1 MDDRKTIF
9 TRRKA
14 LKLGAGAAGFI
25 VGAPAIMRTATA
37 QTSGAF
43 NWKKFAGQSIEVSL
57 TLGPRADILRKHE
70 KEFTELTGIK
80 VGSEAVP
87 EQQHRQQVVIQFN
100 SGNPQFDV
108 LTIAWH
114 VQKRLVGKSKW
125 LVDMKPLLADA
136 ALTAPDYDF
145 ADFTA
150 GGLRWATQGD
160 GRMDTLPLNIDP
172 WMIYWN
178 KELFAAKGLAFPKT
192 FEEIVMAAE
201 KLTDKASGQYGWVSR
216 GLKNAN
222 VPVWTSF
229 MLGHDMDPVNPK
241 TVALQTMTPEAV
253 AAAEYYKKLNKDF
266 APPGTVG
273 FNWNES
279 QTSFS
284 QGKIG
289 MWLDG
294 IGFAPPLED
303 PTKSK
308 VVGKVGYGV
317 MPVGPKS
324 RNSATFGDG
333 IGIPAASKKKEA
345 AYLYCQWATS
355 KLMCARLLQSGGG
368 SPCRASSYTD
378 KDTIAGLKLPRDW
391 LNCLQEST
399 AIGRPGLPEIV
410 PVTEFRDIFGV
421 GLTNTIGGADAKTE
435 LAKATEAFAPVL
447 QKSEAS

>member
-1 MDDRKTIF
+1 METTNRF
-9 TRRKA
+9 NRRKA
-14 LKLGAGAAGFI
+14 LKIGAGAAG
-25 VGAPAIMRTATA
+25 VLAMPSLMKVARA
-37 QTSGAF
+37 QSGGF
-43 NWKKFAGQSIEVSL
+43 NWKKFQGQSIEVSL
-57 TLGPRADILRKHE
+57 TLGPRAEVLQKHE

-108 LTIAWH
+108 ITVAWH

-125 LVDMKPLLADA
+125 LADMKPLLADS

-145 ADFTA
+145 PDFTA

-241 TVALQTMTPEAV
+241 TVALQTMTPEAI

-303 PTKSK
+303 ATKSK
-308 VVGKVGYGV
+308 VVGKVGYGI
-317 MPVGPKS
+317 MPAGPKS

-333 IGIPAASKKKEA
+333 IGIAAASKKKEA
-345 AYLYCQWATS
+345 AYLYTQWATS

-378 KDTIAGLKLPRDW
+378 KDVIAGLKLPRDW
-391 LNCLQEST
+391 LTCLQEST

-410 PVTEFRDIFGV
+410 PVTEFRDVFGV
-421 GLTNTIGGADAKTE
+421 GLTNTIGGADAKAE
-435 LAKATEAFAPVL
+435 LQKATDAFTPVL
-447 QKSEAS
+447 QKSEAT

>member
-1 MDDRKTIF
+1 MKSSKMD
-9 TRRKA
+9 RRT
-14 LKLGAGAAGFI
+14 FI
-25 VGAPAIMRTATA
+25 QATA
-37 QTSGAF
+37 FGALAAPMLNVRSAYSQGGAF
-43 NWKKFAGQSIEVSL
+43 NWKRFSGQSIEVSL
-57 TLGPRADILRKHE
+57 TLSPRGDLLRKHE
-70 KEFTELTGIK
+70 REFTELTGIK
-80 VGSEAVP
+80 VGSEIVP
-87 EQQHRQQVVIQFN
+87 EQQHRQQAVIQFN

-108 LTIAWH
+108 ITISWH
-114 VQKRLVGKSKW
+114 VQKRLFGKSKW

-136 ALTAPDYDF
+136 SLTAPDYDF
-145 ADFTA
+145 SDFTA
-150 GGLRWATQGD
+150 GGLRWAVQGD

-201 KLTDKASGQYGWVSR
+201 KLTDKSAGQYGWVSR

-241 TVALQTMTPEAV
+241 TIKLQTTTPEAI
-253 AAAEYYKKLNKDF
+253 AAAEYYKKLNKEF

-303 PTKSK
+303 PAKSR
-308 VVGKVGYGV
+308 VVGKVGYGI
-317 MPVGPKS
+317 MPAGPKA
-324 RNSATFGDG
+324 RHSATFGDG
-333 IGIPAASKKKEA
+333 IGVPVASKKKEA

-368 SPCRASSYTD
+368 SPCRGSAYSD
-378 KDTIAGLKLPRDW
+378 KDVIAGLKLPREW
-391 LNCLQEST
+391 LTCLQEST
-399 AIGRPGLPEIV
+399 AIGRPGLPEIS
-410 PVTEFRDIFGV
+410 PVTEFRDVFGV
-421 GLTNTIGGADAKTE
+421 GLTNMIGGADAKAE
-435 LAKATEAFAPVL
+435 LTKATEAFTPVL
-447 QKSEAS
+447 AKSEA

>member
-1 MDDRKTIF
+1 MDDKKTKV
-9 TRRKA
+9 TRRTA
-14 LKLGAGAAGFI
+14 LKIGAGAAGVFA
-25 VGAPAIMRTATA
+25 APAIMKTATA
-37 QTSGAF
+37 QTGGF

-57 TLGPRADILRKHE
+57 TLGPRADVLRRHE

-100 SGNPQFDV
+100 SGSPQFDV
-108 LTIAWH
+108 LTVAWH

-125 LVDMKPLLADA
+125 LTDMKPLLADSS
-136 ALTAPDYDF
+136 LTAPDYDF
-145 ADFTA
+145 PDFTA

-192 FEEIVMAAE
+192 FEEVVMAAE

-241 TVALQTMTPEAV
+241 TVALQTTTPEAI

-308 VVGKVGYGV
+308 VVGKVGYAV
-317 MPVGPKS
+317 MPQGPKS

-345 AYLYCQWATS
+345 AYLYTQWATS
-355 KLMCARLLQSGGG
+355 KLMCSRLLQSGGG

-378 KDTIAGLKLPRDW
+378 KDTIAGLKLPREW
-391 LNCLQEST
+391 LTCLQEST
-399 AIGRPGLPEIV
+399 SIGRPGLPEIV
-410 PVTEFRDIFGV
+410 PVTEFRDVFGV
-421 GLTNTIGGADAKTE
+421 GLTNTIGGADAKSEMT
-435 LAKATEAFAPVL
+435 KATEAFAPVL